1 MESELPET
9 GEICAKPTTFW
20 NSNRPPARANPRNWH
35 RPVTPGVAGSSPV
48 HSANNSFDDKDLAAF
63 GRLFHIP
70 KISVFGICATKRLC
84 RSRAWRCEYRPRPSQ
99 TRERDR
105 LSPSQALD
113 AMRLK
118 RSRTL
123 ICSPVTD
130 AATEEASS
138 TAVASVE
145 LTADCL
151 GANRNL
157 SNDST
162 WDC

>member
-1 MESELPET
+1 MESESPET
-9 GEICAKPTTFW
+9 GEICAKRTTFW
-20 NSNRPPARANPRNWH
+20 NTNRPLARANPRNWH

-48 HSANNSFDDKDLAAF
+48 HSARNAFDDKDLAAF
-63 GRLFHIP
+63 GRLLHIP
-70 KISVFGICATKRLC
+70 KIFFFGICATKRLC
-84 RSRAWRCEYRPRPSQ
+84 RSRAWRCEYRPWPSQ
-99 TRERDR
+99 TRQRDR
-105 LSPSQALD
+105 LEFLAS
-113 AMRLK
+113 
-118 RSRTL
+118 SRRDEAETIKHADL
-123 ICSPVTD
+123 FPVTD
-130 AATEEASS
+130 AATEEASC